1 MTAQIMD
8 GLVIGGNEYRV
19 ASQIYLPKR
28 RSKRWRHITMVPP
41 SEWQATLMGSTLCCR
56 RYSAM
61 WKITDGKLFLKYLD
75 GCYKLLNPEQPLWA
89 EWVTSQL
96 RVVDTE
102 CWFCNYDSTFERE
115 FGLSVVRGI
124 VAPNVVVA

>member
-1 MTAQIMD
+1 MTNQLMD
-8 GLVIGGNEYRV
+8 VVVSGGNEYRI

-28 RSKRWRHITMVPP
+28 RSKRWRHITKVPP
-41 SEWQATLMGSTLCCR
+41 SEWQPLFGSTLCGR

-61 WKITDGKLFLKYLD
+61 WEITDGKLFLKHLD
-75 GCYKLLNPEQPLWA
+75 GCYQLKSDEPLFA

-102 CWFCNYDSTFERE
+102 GWFCSPDSTFERE
-115 FGLSVVRGI
+115 FLLSVVRGI